1 MAFKLGMTVDL
12 CMAYNI
18 YAHARVNDLEVKS
31 NWLGRGKISALKPQQ
46 IRKQQAL
53 NLLKTVGHNKFSF
66 SLKPSVAFTFNYG
79 HTSISCN

>member
-31 NWLGRGKISALKPQQ
+31 NWLGRGKISAL
-46 IRKQQAL
+46 
-53 NLLKTVGHNKFSF
+53 NTSTNK
-66 SLKPSVAFTFNYG
+66 KA
-79 HTSISCN
+79 TSIKLAENSRPQ